1 MLEAGSQPTVQAG
14 SQPTVGAASDE
25 DICEWAFGG
34 DDEGGACLFALEEN
48 KKDVRPRY
56 LPYLYSLLYATAW
69 PHQPVPSLMVV
80 GIFFAPDRVTECCFI
95 FRSRLREGTLSFFPK
110 KMFML

>member
-69 PHQPVPSLMVV
+69 PHQPQHAVIILVRIVLELCLHHVV
-80 GIFFAPDRVTECCFI
+80 IFLGQRRVAP
-95 FRSRLREGTLSFFPK
+95 
-110 KMFML
+110 